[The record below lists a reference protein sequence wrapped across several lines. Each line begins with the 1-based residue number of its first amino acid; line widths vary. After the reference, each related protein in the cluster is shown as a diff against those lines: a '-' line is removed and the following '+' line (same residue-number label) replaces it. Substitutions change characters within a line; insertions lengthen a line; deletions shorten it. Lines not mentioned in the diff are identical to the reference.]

1 MGGSSRDY
9 KASISFPNPPTVRPM
24 KKRNSAFSTDLG
36 DMVTHGWIFNG
47 LDDGAES
54 KNCLCA
60 WASWKK
66 GEHYPGSYVGLSS
79 PMVPRGNFFPATVKA
94 VG

>member
-36 DMVTHGWIFNG
+36 DMVTHGWIFSG
-47 LDDGAES
+47 MDDGAES

-60 WASWKK
+60 WAGWKK
-66 GEHYPGSYVGLSS
+66 DEHILARMWASNHPWSLIVISFLQQ
-79 PMVPRGNFFPATVKA
+79 
-94 VG
+94 